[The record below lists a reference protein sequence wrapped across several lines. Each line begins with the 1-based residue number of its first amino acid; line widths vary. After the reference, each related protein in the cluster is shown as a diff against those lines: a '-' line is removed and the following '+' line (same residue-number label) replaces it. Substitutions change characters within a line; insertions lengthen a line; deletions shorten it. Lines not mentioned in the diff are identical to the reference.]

1 MYSVTFEDDKCG
13 GPYNPTPRESFQV
26 THTGGIRSYICKD
39 MSFSGLDDVDRVSRE
54 VCIKVTE
61 FQLEC
66 SQTLEYRA
74 GTNRGNPD
82 KAGQN
87 S

>member
-1 MYSVTFEDDKCG
+1 MYSVTFENDKCG

-39 MSFSGLDDVDRVSRE
+39 MTFSGLDDVDRVSRE
-54 VCIKVTE
+54 VCVKVTE

-74 GTNRGNPD
+74 GTIRGNPD